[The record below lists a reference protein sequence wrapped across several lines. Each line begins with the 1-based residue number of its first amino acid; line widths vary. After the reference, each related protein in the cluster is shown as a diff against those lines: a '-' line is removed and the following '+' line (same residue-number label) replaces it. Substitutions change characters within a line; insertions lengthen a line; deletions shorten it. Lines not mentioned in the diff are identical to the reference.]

1 MLTRIG
7 EDEKRSWLFE
17 RWLCPTRSSVARR
30 CRDFCARGVGPCSL
44 LGRFIGWSREP
55 PPLDGAASPRNFDP
69 APPCVAGVFGGTR
82 HKTLL
87 TLFLNGF
94 TVQRGQVSE
103 MRPFCKEQ
111 ISGSG
116 WVRFGS
122 GPGPVGSG
130 LESGLIW
137 FDLVFPGKGNRLTL
151 FDMTYPCFS
160 CPRVWSDL
168 VESLV

>member
-1 MLTRIG
+1 MPNPVVSGTTLPGFLCSRGRTLLPPGPFYRLVKGAPSVRWSRIT
-7 EDEKRSWLFE
+7 EKF
-17 RWLCPTRSSVARR
+17 RSSPAL
-30 CRDFCARGVGPCSL
+30 CC
-44 LGRFIGWSREP
+44 GRFRRNSAQNSSH
-55 PPLDGAASPRNFDP
+55 PLLKRL
-69 APPCVAGVFGGTR
+69 
-82 HKTLL
+82 KE
-87 TLFLNGF
+87 
-94 TVQRGQVSE
+94 QRGQVSE
-103 MRPFCKEQ
+103 MRTFCKEQ

-160 CPRVWSDL
+160 CPRVWFDL